1 MSLRYC
7 FEEDY
12 VKATLARS
20 KKDDLAVIDTDGI
33 GTSLIKSAVNR
44 GVFVY
49 GYINVGALEMERSYY
64 GKFKHLRLA
73 RYAGWSGEYWI
84 DPTAPE
90 WKAHILNIGK
100 AIKATG
106 VIGVYF
112 DNADIYYEVRHLKKT
127 YDRNL
132 PDQNMVYRALRDIF
146 CALSDIGLIVMP
158 NGGDAFVLRFY
169 TECPNR
175 LYTINQEGCL
185 YEDFKRK
192 PKSERQYRTE
202 YMTWAKKKGLYVR
215 GIEYCKKSSQ
225 IAECKAYYTLHGWQG
240 LYISK
245 HKNLKGD

>member
-44 GVFVY
+44 GVHIY
-49 GYINVGALEMERSYY
+49 GYINVGALEMGRSYY
-64 GKFKHLRLA
+64 DTYKHLRLA
-73 RYAGWSGEYWI
+73 RYEGWSGEYWI

-90 WKAHILNIGK
+90 WREHIVNLAK
-100 AIKATG
+100 MVKATG
-106 VIGVYF
+106 AIGVYF
-112 DNADIYYEVRHLKKT
+112 DNTDIYYEVRHIKQEYVRKI
-127 YDRNL
+127 
-132 PDQNMVYRALRDIF
+132 PDQNMVYKSLRDIF

-158 NGGDAFVLRFY
+158 NGGDSFVRRFY
-169 TECPNR
+169 IECPSR

-185 YEDFKRK
+185 YEDFKRQ
-192 PKSERQYRTE
+192 PRSERQYRTE

-215 GIEYCKKSSQ
+215 GIEYCKKASQ
-225 IAECKAYYTLHGWQG
+225 IAECKAYYLAHGYQG

-245 HKNLKGD
+245 HKELKGD